1 MILLCNFSI
10 YVLKFRCF
18 FSLLL
23 IQSEADRVLVYLV
36 LYILECLRKLQRC
49 PNRTSGAKELAAMA
63 ISRFDIPGDPDFPR
77 ELNNMYAKPKNPTEM
92 ETMRGY
98 LTQLRQELGVRLL
111 DKVYRDDNS
120 PPSKVRII
128 FIFIWYTFGVNS

>member
-1 MILLCNFSI
+1 MINLNF
-10 YVLKFRCF
+10 CF
-18 FSLLL
+18 Y
-23 IQSEADRVLVYLV
+23 Q
-36 LYILECLRKLQRC
+36 C

-120 PPSKVRII
+120 PPSKVRIYL
-128 FIFIWYTFGVNS
+128 FVRDFYTLHSIMNRTSLSPINRIIKYLS